1 MFRACVLTLA
11 VVLLATPL
19 GAQNRN
25 APANPL
31 QSIRAFRCSFP
42 TFGVG
47 RWEGMAA
54 TVIAGEDT
62 FSFEINN
69 INLRRG
75 AARVVAS
82 ATVEVTA
89 RLTETGLNMIEQT
102 PGGNFILT
110 TIFTGGASAD
120 KFHAVHSRHLGD
132 LTTPPSASQFYG
144 TCEVAD

>member
-1 MFRACVLTLA
+1 MSRACVLTLA
-11 VVLLATPL
+11 LALFATPL
-19 GAQNRN
+19 VAQNRN
-25 APANPL
+25 APVNPL
-31 QSIRAFRCSFP
+31 QSIRAFNCSFP

-62 FSFEINN
+62 FSFRIDN
-69 INLRRG
+69 INLRR
-75 AARVVAS
+75 AVARVVAAAS
-82 ATVEVTA
+82 VDVTA
-89 RLTETGLNMIEQT
+89 RLTDTGLNMIEQT